1 MGLIIA
7 LVVVLAIV
15 GITSLGVQ
23 LGLTGVFGVG
33 LPYLAIAIFVI
44 GVIYRILNWAKVPVP
59 FRIPTT
65 CGQEKSLDFIKTNPI
80 DNPTSKLAVIVRMFL
95 EITVFRSLF
104 RNSKAELTEDG
115 RIVYQWEKW
124 LWIFALLFHWGMFFV
139 IMRHMRFFA
148 GEVPAIVRTLEKID
162 GVMLIDLH
170 PIYLTGFFML
180 FGLIGL
186 LLRRLLLPK
195 VRYISLL
202 NDYFPL
208 VLLLG
213 IVCSGMLMRYLTRVD
228 VSNIRELIIS
238 LYTFQ
243 PHAPEVGAIATIF
256 YIHLALV
263 CTLLIYF
270 PMGKLMHA
278 FGVFMS
284 PTRNM
289 VNNSRKVHHTN
300 PWNYPV
306 EVHTYEEYED
316 EYRDKMAAVGLPL
329 DKSVEQAQA
338 DAEKDIHAKHGV
350 MSDV

>member
-1 MGLIIA
+1 MGLILA

-15 GITSLGVQ
+15 GIAYFGTG
-23 LGLTGVFGVG
+23 LGLTFVFGVA
-33 LPYLAIAIFVI
+33 LPYLAIAIFVF
-44 GVIYRILNWAKVPVP
+44 GVIYRIINWAKVPVP

-80 DNPTSKLAVIVRMFL
+80 DNPTSKFAVIVRMFL
-95 EITVFRSLF
+95 EVTVFRSLF

-139 IMRHMRFFA
+139 LVRHMRFFTA
-148 GEVPAIVRTLEKID
+148 EVPSGVRVLEKID

-170 PIYLTGFFML
+170 PVYLTGFFML
-180 FGLIGL
+180 LGLTGL
-186 LLRRLLLPK
+186 LLRRLMIPK

-208 VLLLG
+208 FLLLG
-213 IVCSGMLMRYLTRVD
+213 IACSGMLMRYLTRVD
-228 VSNIRELIIS
+228 VTNIRELMLS
-238 LYTFQ
+238 LLTFSPQ
-243 PHAPEVGAIATIF
+243 VPEAGAIAPIF
-256 YIHLALV
+256 YVHLTLV
-263 CTLLIYF
+263 SVLLMYF
-270 PMGKLMHA
+270 PASKLMHA
-278 FGVFMS
+278 FGIFMS

-289 VNNSRKVHHTN
+289 VNNSRAVHHEN

-316 EYRDKMAAVGLPL
+316 EYREKMAMVGLPL

-338 DAEKDIHAKHGV
+338 DAEKGIHAKHGV

>member
-95 EITVFRSLF
+95 EVTVFRSLF

-300 PWNYPV
+300 LLNKHKQMP
-306 EVHTYEEYED
+306 
-316 EYRDKMAAVGLPL
+316 KKAFMLSMA
-329 DKSVEQAQA
+329 
-338 DAEKDIHAKHGV
+338 
-350 MSDV
+350 

>member
-95 EITVFRSLF
+95 EVTVFRSLF

-300 PWNYPV
+300 PWN
-306 EVHTYEEYED
+306 
-316 EYRDKMAAVGLPL
+316 
-329 DKSVEQAQA
+329 
-338 DAEKDIHAKHGV
+338 
-350 MSDV
+350 